1 MEGAAPLLENLLKAN
16 REQHLHLMIQRG
28 NMETE
33 KLEVIAFC
41 GSMFKSN

>member
-16 REQHLHLMIQRG
+16 REQHLQVMFQRG

-33 KLEVIAFC
+33 KLEVIVF
-41 GSMFKSN
+41 FDFPL